1 MAGPDVHDE
10 QRLTPKGRATRD
22 RIVQAAAELIVA
34 EGLSAANMESIRKA
48 ASVSGSQLA
57 HYFAD
62 KSALIRAVI
71 RRQIGVVLDFHRQPR
86 LRELDSFDDYER
98 WIDLNM
104 RYLRKIGTAGAAPT
118 YHALNAQLA
127 KSDDTTR
134 ATLAAGY
141 WEWIE
146 LLEAAI
152 LRMKQRGALVAKSDP
167 RNVAL
172 VIVSAHQGGATLAF
186 TYRAEWPHADATRFA
201 VNYLRTFASD
211 PGERV
216 PRRPRRTRRPQHEAP
231 GDVAKDD
238 STAGYTRKGLAT
250 RARIVAAAARLMFER
265 GVADTSIEEVR
276 SAARVGGSQV
286 SHYFRDK
293 RDLTRHVIASRR
305 GDVVAFHTQS
315 RLGALDSLEDLQAW
329 ADACIADIDAVY
341 RKGGCIYGS
350 LAGELI
356 DSDDEVRD
364 DLAAGY
370 DQWLELFEN
379 GLVMMRRRG
388 DLRPDADPRHL
399 AASLVVA
406 HQGGAMLTH
415 ATGDAEP
422 LRVAV
427 SAAVDYVRSFAT
439 LAKPR
444 RSTRSRRKSERS

>member
-1 MAGPDVHDE
+1 MADRDVHDA

-34 EGLSAANMESIRKA
+34 QGLSAANMEGVRKA

-71 RRQIGVVLDFHRQPR
+71 RRQIGVVLDFHRQPK
-86 LRELDSFDDYER
+86 LRDLDSFDDFER

-104 RYLRKIGTAGAAPT
+104 RYLRKIGTSGGTPT
-118 YHALNAQLA
+118 YHALTAQLA

-141 WEWIE
+141 WQWIE
-146 LLEAAI
+146 FLETAI
-152 LRMKQRGALVAKSDP
+152 LRMNERRVLLTAADP
-167 RNVAL
+167 RNLAL

-186 TYRAEWPHADATRFA
+186 TYRAEWPQADATRFA
-201 VNYLRTFASD
+201 VNFLRTFATD
-211 PGERV
+211 PAERA
-216 PRRPRRTRRPQHEAP
+216 PRRPRRTRGRR
-231 GDVAKDD
+231 AKPTSNIVNDD
-238 STAGYTRKGLAT
+238 STVQFTRKGLAT
-250 RARIVAAAARLMFER
+250 RARIVTAAARLMFER
-265 GVADTSIEEVR
+265 GVANTSVEEVR
-276 SAARVGGSQV
+276 AAARVGGSQV

-293 RDLTRHVIASRR
+293 RDLTRDVIASRR
-305 GDVVAFHTQS
+305 ADVVAFHTQS

-329 ADACIADIDAVY
+329 ADACIADIDSVY

-370 DQWLELFEN
+370 DQWLQLFEA
-379 GLVMMRRRG
+379 GLTAMRHRG

-415 ATGDAEP
+415 TTGDGEP

-427 SAAVDYVRSFAT
+427 SAAVGYVRSFAN
-439 LAKPR
+439 LAG
-444 RSTRSRRKSERS
+444 